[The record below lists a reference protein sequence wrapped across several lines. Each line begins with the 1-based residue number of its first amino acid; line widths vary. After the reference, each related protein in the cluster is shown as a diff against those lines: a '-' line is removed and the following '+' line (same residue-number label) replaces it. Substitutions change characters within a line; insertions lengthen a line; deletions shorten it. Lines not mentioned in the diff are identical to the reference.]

1 MIASKDQVFVCWSG
15 HRLLP
20 GGLDFRINW
29 LTEDLCRGDFSIFT
43 HGIFNATRK
52 KNEVS
57 NPREPYLQ
65 VQENSFEFFQN
76 CTLQYFVR
84 AHESFKGDMHLL
96 LV

>member
-15 HRLLP
+15 HRFLP
-20 GGLDFRINW
+20 GGLDSYIKW
-29 LTEDLCRGDFSIFT
+29 LTKDFVGTTFLSSPMAFLMLQE
-43 HGIFNATRK
+43 K
-52 KNEVS
+52 KHEVS

-65 VQENSFEFFQN
+65 VQENSFIFFQN

-84 AHESFKGDMHLL
+84 AHESFKGDMHIL